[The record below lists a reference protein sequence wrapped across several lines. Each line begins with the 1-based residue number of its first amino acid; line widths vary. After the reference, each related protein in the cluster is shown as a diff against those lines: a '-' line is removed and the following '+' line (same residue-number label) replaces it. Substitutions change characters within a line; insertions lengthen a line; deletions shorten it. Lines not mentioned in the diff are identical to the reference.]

1 MSLINHLNLEHVQK
15 SSQRR
20 LLGRIVN
27 ALLLSTVKETHH
39 MTWTWQAMQMEA
51 WLYYVCRL
59 GNPLYAVCW
68 CLALFGDN
76 SRHDWYRFVHQ
87 VLHYGTICCWVT
99 HTSRTVTCVGIVTQ
113 RNVLKPQVLR
123 LLYMRSHTWSFLLSN
138 FMPSKLLTH
147 THMDHVHNHSYVF
160 SCTLFQDGKRVPHC
174 CVNVVLIFWPDASSI
189 WSRTVS
195 IGYIRIL
202 SLLRITIYVL

>member
-1 MSLINHLNLEHVQK
+1 
-15 SSQRR
+15 
-20 LLGRIVN
+20 
-27 ALLLSTVKETHH
+27 
-39 MTWTWQAMQMEA
+39 MEA

-87 VLHYGTICCWVT
+87 VLHYGTICCRVT

-138 FMPSKLLTH
+138 FMPSNSAHTLMWIMCITIPMYLAVHCSKMANEYLT
-147 THMDHVHNHSYVF
+147 
-160 SCTLFQDGKRVPHC
+160 
-174 CVNVVLIFWPDASSI
+174 VVLMSFWYFG
-189 WSRTVS
+189 RTLHQFEAEQWVLDTYVS
-195 IGYIRIL
+195 FHY
-202 SLLRITIYVL
+202 YVLQYTYYKETGLQVKWLFSDVAASHVCSRIDHRWYMINDQ